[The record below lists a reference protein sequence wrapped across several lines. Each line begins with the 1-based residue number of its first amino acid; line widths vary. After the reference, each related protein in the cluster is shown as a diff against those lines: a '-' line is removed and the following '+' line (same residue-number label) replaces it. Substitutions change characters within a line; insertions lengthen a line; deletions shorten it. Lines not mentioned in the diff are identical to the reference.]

1 MQILTLFERVL
12 KQDFLSSKFA
22 TTEALLGFC
31 TQSGS
36 ALHDFA
42 DPKSVPLLPWV
53 PQTTAA
59 VALRL
64 FELDASIIY
73 TKQAKPDP
81 CEDKEIREFIVS
93 SMLSFFTF
101 RFLRVWFY
109 KRNFSFCIVSQCPA
123 SL

>member
-1 MQILTLFERVL
+1 MLQILTLFERVL

-22 TTEALLGFC
+22 TTEALLGFN

-36 ALHDFA
+36 ASHDFA

-53 PQTTAA
+53 PQTTGA

-64 FELDASIIY
+64 FELDSSIIY
-73 TKQAKPDP
+73 AKQAKPDP

-93 SMLSFFTF
+93 AMLSFL
-101 RFLRVWFY
+101 FLSFFLSGCDSVRE
-109 KRNFSFCIVSQCPA
+109 NFPFA
-123 SL
+123 